1 MKLRSG
7 DVAVVTGAAS
17 GIGYALSAS
26 FARRG
31 LSVVMSDV
39 RPDVLKSSAAALTA
53 LGAQVHTVVTDV
65 RHDDEVAALAE
76 QTLQA
81 FGRVDVVCNNAGVAP
96 DPAPMWEVP
105 LEAWRWT
112 LDVALMGVVHGIRA
126 FAPLFIA
133 QNRGYVVNT
142 ASVGGLTP
150 LPSLGPYNAA
160 KHAVVGLS
168 ESLRLEFQ
176 QAGADVGVSV
186 LCPGLVDTDLP
197 SSSRRNRPDALGAP
211 STPEPGSMTAAVA
224 PGRAIMSAED
234 VAEQT
239 MQAIEADRLHIIT
252 HADSRPRILARVDS
266 VLADLAEDT
275 G

>member
-17 GIGYALSAS
+17 GIGYALCAS

-39 RPDVLKSSAAALTA
+39 RPDVLKSSAVALTA
-53 LGAQVHTVVTDV
+53 LGARVHTVVTDV
-65 RHDDEVAALAE
+65 RHDDEVTALAE

-176 QAGADVGVSV
+176 QARAEVGVSV

-252 HADSRPRILARVDS
+252 HADSRPRILARVNS